1 MLLKRNV
8 FRIVCALFYLPVALL
23 SMFEIINLVMT
34 NSQNRYFLV
43 GGVVFGVLLFL
54 IAAYFIKQKKW
65 LIIAE
70 NSRPISIILETIIV
84 VLVGAGLF
92 LWQNLVYGWKTAATS
107 LVLTLCIYAIG
118 RLCSGRI
125 CGIISFASSIYL
137 VIYLNQAQYLPE
149 QMTLNMFSFL
159 IPYLCFLIWLKA
171 LRLGEKTSVFSC
183 VFGAL
188 FLGVV
193 FAFAIRINPLV
204 TVLFLGCFLALF
216 FAGQKNPNPSIFS
229 KGILCA
235 VYFLVFTAGILAV
248 LYFFEKSLAANLTFV
263 KDASLPLDGSRAMM
277 DYILLKYAKPLFYF
291 FAPFSNGVFV
301 LLFFFFAVLAG
312 YYAIRNRFSFIGPVL
327 ITFFAAVCYYILCSE
342 HTNIFYCITC
352 FLPILTGY
360 GFSSVLLPEEILPEI
375 EENETKQ
382 FEPENAEEED
392 LETKNLETTTKSEEP
407 KREEKPEPVP
417 EPKEALPH
425 KEAKEK
431 ENLILKTL
439 GKTKDEIPEW
449 TMPEEFIEKQI
460 EIEEES
466 APELETESVLEVPS
480 EPEDMGTLEIE
491 QKETP
496 SDALVENTYLS
507 AQTEEE
513 QLSNLLNRLD
523 MAEPI
528 KRMNESAQED
538 MADVIERDEEKVEL
552 SEALPLKPSKST
564 LPKYQKPKFDF
575 DIQPVSIPLDDQ
587 YSNISEYDEVPT
599 IHDLE
604 SQWKDDS
611 KPIIETVA
619 TSMEEAPQ
627 TFNTLEISDT
637 PEAVDFPVPP
647 EEIEPEQ
654 EVHSEEIVH
663 KNGIGK
669 RSYHKITI
677 R

>member
-8 FRIVCALFYLPVALL
+8 FRVVCALFYLPVALL

-84 VLVGAGLF
+84 VLVGVGLF

-171 LRLGEKTSVFSC
+171 LRFGEKTSVFSC

-193 FAFAIRINPLV
+193 FAFAVRINPLV

-229 KGILCA
+229 KGSLCA

-248 LYFFEKSLAANLTFV
+248 LFFFEKTIVTNITFV
-263 KDASLPLDGSRAMM
+263 KDASLPLDGWRTMV

-301 LLFFFFAVLAG
+301 MLFFFFSVLAG
-312 YYAIRNRFSFIGPVL
+312 YYAIRNRFSYIGPVL

-360 GFSSVLLPEEILPEI
+360 GFSNILLPEEILPET
-375 EENETKQ
+375 EKNETEML
-382 FEPENAEEED
+382 EPENAETED
-392 LETKNLETTTKSEEP
+392 LETKKLETAAKSEEP

-439 GKTKDEIPEW
+439 GKMKDEIPEW
-449 TMPEEFIEKQI
+449 TMPEEFIEKQM
-460 EIEEES
+460 EIEEE
-466 APELETESVLEVPS
+466 P
-480 EPEDMGTLEIE
+480 
-491 QKETP
+491 ETP

-604 SQWKDDS
+604 NQWKDDS

-627 TFNTLEISDT
+627 TFNTLEASDT
-637 PEAVDFPVPP
+637 PEAVDFTVPP

-654 EVHSEEIVH
+654 EVHSEEIVR

>member
-8 FRIVCALFYLPVALL
+8 FRVVCALFYLPVALL

-84 VLVGAGLF
+84 VLVGVGLF

-118 RLCSGRI
+118 RLCNGRI

-137 VIYLNQAQYLPE
+137 VVYLNQAQYLPE

-171 LRLGEKTSVFSC
+171 LRFGEKTSVFSC

-193 FAFAIRINPLV
+193 FAFAVRINPLV

-216 FAGQKNPNPSIFS
+216 FAGQNNPNPSIFS
-229 KGILCA
+229 KGSLCA

-248 LYFFEKSLAANLTFV
+248 LFFFEKTIVTNITFV
-263 KDASLPLDGSRAMM
+263 KDASLPLDGWRTMV

-301 LLFFFFAVLAG
+301 MLFFFFAVLAG
-312 YYAIRNRFSFIGPVL
+312 YYAIRNRFSYIGPIL

-360 GFSSVLLPEEILPEI
+360 GFSNILLPEEILPET
-375 EENETKQ
+375 EKNETEML
-382 FEPENAEEED
+382 EPENAETQD
-392 LETKNLETTTKSEEP
+392 LETKNLETATKSEEP
-407 KREEKPEPVP
+407 KREEKTEPIP

-425 KEAKEK
+425 KEEKEK
-431 ENLILKTL
+431 AHLILKTL
-439 GKTKDEIPEW
+439 GKMKDKIPEW
-449 TMPEEFIEKQI
+449 TMPEEFIEKQM
-460 EIEEES
+460 EIEEE
-466 APELETESVLEVPS
+466 PE
-480 EPEDMGTLEIE
+480 
-491 QKETP
+491 
-496 SDALVENTYLS
+496 
-507 AQTEEE
+507 
-513 QLSNLLNRLD
+513 
-523 MAEPI
+523 
-528 KRMNESAQED
+528 
-538 MADVIERDEEKVEL
+538 
-552 SEALPLKPSKST
+552 
-564 LPKYQKPKFDF
+564 
-575 DIQPVSIPLDDQ
+575 
-587 YSNISEYDEVPT
+587 
-599 IHDLE
+599 
-604 SQWKDDS
+604 
-611 KPIIETVA
+611 
-619 TSMEEAPQ
+619 
-627 TFNTLEISDT
+627 
-637 PEAVDFPVPP
+637 
-647 EEIEPEQ
+647 
-654 EVHSEEIVH
+654 
-663 KNGIGK
+663 
-669 RSYHKITI
+669 
-677 R
+677 

>member
-1 MLLKRNV
+1 MLLKKNV

-70 NSRPISIILETIIV
+70 NSHPISIILEMIIV
-84 VLVGAGLF
+84 VLVGVGLF

-137 VIYLNQAQYLPE
+137 VIYLNQAQYLQE

-171 LRLGEKTSVFSC
+171 LRFGEKTSVFSC

-193 FAFAIRINPLV
+193 FAFAVRINPLV

-229 KGILCA
+229 KGSLCA

-248 LYFFEKSLAANLTFV
+248 LFFFEKTIVTNITFV
-263 KDASLPLDGSRAMM
+263 KDASLPLDGWRTMV

-301 LLFFFFAVLAG
+301 LLFFFFSVLAG

-360 GFSSVLLPEEILPEI
+360 GFSNILLPEEILPET
-375 EENETKQ
+375 EKNETEML
-382 FEPENAEEED
+382 EPENAETED
-392 LETKNLETTTKSEEP
+392 LETKNLETATKSEEP

-439 GKTKDEIPEW
+439 GKMKDEIPEW
-449 TMPEEFIEKQI
+449 TMPEEFIEKQM
-460 EIEEES
+460 EIKEEPEPEKTEQLQEPEQTLDSILEEE
-466 APELETESVLEVPS
+466 P
-480 EPEDMGTLEIE
+480 
-491 QKETP
+491 ETP

-604 SQWKDDS
+604 NQWKDDS

-627 TFNTLEISDT
+627 TFNTLEASDT
-637 PEAVDFPVPP
+637 PEAVDFTVPP

-654 EVHSEEIVH
+654 EVHSEEIVR